1 MIAGAEELK
10 GRKKL
15 VYERKQLV
23 IQASYRLFLE
33 KKIEASS
40 IQEIA
45 DEAGVGVASVYRYFT
60 NKGEIAVEAAIFSW
74 ETGFNPLLERVLERQ
89 SGGFSALMQGYLDL
103 FRSNPGF
110 FRYLED
116 FDNYISK
123 LEAPPAAMDRYE
135 TMLARQDEMIYEI
148 LEKDVNSDRLRDDVD
163 RFSYL
168 NMAGKA
174 VMALAQK
181 LVNRGHVVS
190 GDNDYDSETTLKLLV
205 ETLYKYII
213 KD

>member
-1 MIAGAEELK
+1 MEKGELK

-15 VYERKQLV
+15 VFERKKLV
-23 IQASYRLFLE
+23 IQASYRLFLK

-45 DEAGVGVASVYRYFT
+45 DEAGVGVASVYRYFS
-60 NKGEIAVEAAIFSW
+60 NKGEIAVETAIYSW
-74 ETGFNPLLERVLERQ
+74 ETGFNPLLEEVLDQE
-89 SGGFSALMQGYLDL
+89 GAGFEALMQGYLKI

-116 FDNYISK
+116 FDNYINK
-123 LEAPPAAMDRYE
+123 LETPPEAIKRYE
-135 TMLARQDEMIYEI
+135 TMLARQDEMIGEI
-148 LEKDVNSDRLRDDVD
+148 LEKDVNSLRDDVD
-163 RFSYL
+163 RMTYL

-181 LVNRGHVVS
+181 LVNRGHIVS
-190 GDNDYDSETTLKLLV
+190 LDESYDPEGTLRLLA

-213 KD
+213 RD